1 MIFLSTHKYFQK
13 CWKFEKKRVFGFFF
27 LIDVPDDNLCSK
39 LMLLLYFINCRYFS
53 INQLKFVQ

>member
-27 LIDVPDDNLCSK
+27 IIDVPDDNLCSK
-39 LMLLLYFINCRYFS
+39 LMLLFYFIHYRYFG
-53 INQLKFVQ
+53 INLL